1 MIPGARRI
9 WLAALLSS
17 ALLAGCAAPPRA
29 TPGAGDETVWYGRL
43 ALKVAADRPQSFAA
57 GFELRGSAQAGEL
70 LLTSPL
76 GQTLAQVTWS
86 PAGAELRQ
94 GDTVTRRGNL
104 DQLTTELTGTA
115 VPVQALFDWLRGT
128 GTEAAGWQAD
138 LAAFG
143 DGRIQAQRRSPL
155 PEAELRIIVRP

>member
-1 MIPGARRI
+1 MNLRLGRT
-9 WLAALLSS
+9 WLPALLLSVV
-17 ALLAGCAAPPRA
+17 LAGCASAPRLPVD
-29 TPGAGDETVWYGRL
+29 AGGETVWSGRL
-43 ALKVAADRPQSFAA
+43 ALKVATARPQSFAA
-57 GFELRGSAQAGEL
+57 GFELRGSPQAGEL

-86 PAGAELRQ
+86 PEGAELRQ
-94 GDTVTRRGNL
+94 GDQITRRGSL

-115 VPVQALFDWLRGT
+115 VPVQALFDWLRGAS
-128 GTEAAGWQAD
+128 TETAGWQAD

-143 DGRIQAQRRSPL
+143 DGRIQAQRRNPL